1 MENEGYG
8 ILLEQARKEYLS
20 QWHFS
25 RHGWTRSQSYD
36 HVREKHPGSK
46 AASAEAL
53 KQEQTGLFKEQENE
67 FGWSRGI
74 KRRVVGNT
82 VQEVDGM
89 RP

>member
-1 MENEGYG
+1 M
-8 ILLEQARKEYLS
+8 
-20 QWHFS
+20 
-25 RHGWTRSQSYD
+25 
-36 HVREKHPGSK
+36 REKHPGSK